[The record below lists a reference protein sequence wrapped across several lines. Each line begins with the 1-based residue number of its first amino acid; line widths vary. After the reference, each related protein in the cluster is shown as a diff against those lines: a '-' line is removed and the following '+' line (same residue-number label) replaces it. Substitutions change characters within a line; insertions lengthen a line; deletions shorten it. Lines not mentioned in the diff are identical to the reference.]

1 MPGVIGVG
9 TDLVDVDRFRR
20 AITRTP
26 GLVERVFTDEEQRYA
41 RTRRDPAE
49 ALAARF
55 AAKEAAMKALAV
67 GIGAFGWRDVEVVR
81 AESGAPT
88 LVLHGD
94 AGSLAGRRGV
104 GGWLVSLTHTAS
116 IAGAVAL
123 ALDAPAV
130 TSGPK
135 ARP

>member
-1 MPGVIGVG
+1 VGGGPVPGVIGVG

-26 GLVERVFTDEEQRYA
+26 GLVERVFTDDEQRYA

-55 AAKEAAMKALAV
+55 AAKEAVMKALAV
-67 GIGAFGWRDVEVVR
+67 GIGAFPWRDVEVVR
-81 AESGAPT
+81 ADGGAPS
-88 LVLHGD
+88 LILHGD

-104 GGWLVSLTHTAS
+104 GGWLVSLTHTATV
-116 IAGAVAL
+116 AGAVAI
-123 ALDAPAV
+123 ALGGDEAA
-130 TSGPK
+130 S
-135 ARP
+135 

>member
-1 MPGVIGVG
+1 VPGVIGVG

-20 AITRTP
+20 AVARTP
-26 GLVERVFTDEEQRYA
+26 GLVERVFTDEERRYA
-41 RTRRDPAE
+41 DTRRDPTE

-55 AAKEAAMKALAV
+55 AAKEATMKALAV

-81 AESGAPT
+81 ADGGAPS

-104 GGWLVSLTHTAS
+104 GGWLVSLTHTATV
-116 IAGAVAL
+116 AGAVTV
-123 ALDAPAV
+123 ALDGPPV
-130 TSGPK
+130 TGGAEAGP
-135 ARP
+135 